1 MTAHLE
7 KIDALRRANL
17 SVDEIAEHLGL
28 PQSVIRADL
37 AKRPNGY
44 LKTEC
49 QIAALYNGQRY
60 NGQRY
65 DYAPKHKISGT

>member
-1 MTAHLE
+1 MSAHLE

-28 PQSVIRADL
+28 SPSVIRTDL
-37 AKRPNGY
+37 AKRPKDH

-49 QIAALYNGQRY
+49 EIAKIYNGQRY

-65 DYAPKHKISGT
+65 G